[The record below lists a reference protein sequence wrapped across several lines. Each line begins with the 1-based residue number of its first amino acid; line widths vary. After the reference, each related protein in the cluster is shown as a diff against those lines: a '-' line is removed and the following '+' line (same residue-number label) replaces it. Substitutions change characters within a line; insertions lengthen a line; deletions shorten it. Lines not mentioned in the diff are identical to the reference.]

1 MKNVYTTTI
10 RLNLNIEDDR
20 RAWEYL
26 QHMDKQKYRS
36 INKAIIMA
44 VNDYFE
50 RQERISHDSYLET
63 REKEDAFLRQ
73 IQETIE
79 RSLQTAAPA
88 LTLGSLIPLLQG
100 GQPSSVVPADVED
113 NMDTA
118 LDFANSF

>member
-1 MKNVYTTTI
+1 MKNVYTTTL
-10 RLNLNIEDDR
+10 RLNLNIADDR

-26 QHMDKQKYRS
+26 QRMDKQKYRS